1 MRCMISDMRGESL
14 TCVADRHGTSL
25 RGESLT
31 CVADRHGTSPCH
43 TMAENRDLTSLSLLG
58 EIQVTIKY
66 RLSLPALSLEII
78 LVSERLLAYAIG
90 VKS

>member
-1 MRCMISDMRGESL
+1 MRGESL

-31 CVADRHGTSPCH
+31 SVADRHGTTPCH

-58 EIQVTIKY
+58 EIQMKKMY
-66 RLSLPALSLEII
+66 EN
-78 LVSERLLAYAIG
+78 
-90 VKS
+90 KKQH